1 MDETKKE
8 SDKLLSQTAIPEDT
22 SVDTEYESTRRPR
35 VKSNSKDYSHRE
47 ELMGPLLRRKKVS
60 Y

>member
-22 SVDTEYESTRRPR
+22 SLDTEDESTRRPR
-35 VKSNSKDYSHRE
+35 VKSSSTDYSHGE

-60 Y
+60 